1 MSSQKYAN
9 GIPSAFSRSAN
20 KDVYPVLFQVISPDG
35 ITPLIPKAMFLHVN
49 PRNMSLSYTKQI
61 ERMQT
66 RGGWVEQH
74 WGDTLATMSLNVAS
88 GGFVNVDAGYT
99 TVLRRETVGYD
110 IFENLVNIFHN
121 NGSVYDDL
129 GRVIFKGFIRLSY
142 SGGVYDGH
150 FTSLTITEG
159 AEAPFMFT
167 ADLSFTVERESLN
180 LSF

>member
-1 MSSQKYAN
+1 MSSQKYIE
-9 GIPSAFSRSAN
+9 GIPSAFARNSR
-20 KDVYPVLFQVISPDG
+20 KEGFPVLFQVISPDG
-35 ITPLIPKAMFLHVN
+35 VTPLIPEAIFLHVN
-49 PRNMSLSYTKQI
+49 PRNMSLSYAKQI

-74 WGDTLATMSLNVAS
+74 WGDQLATMTLSMVS

-99 TVLRRETVGYD
+99 TAQRRETVGYD
-110 IFENLVNIFHN
+110 ILQNIVNIFHG
-121 NGSVYDDL
+121 NGSVYDDR
-129 GRVIFKGFIRLSY
+129 GQVIFRGFVRLTY

-150 FTSLTITEG
+150 FTTLSLTEG

-167 ADLSFTVERESLN
+167 ADLSFTVERESLS

>member
-1 MSSQKYAN
+1 MSSQKYLN
-9 GIPSAFSRSAN
+9 GIPSAFSRSEN
-20 KDVYPVLFQVISPDG
+20 KGVYPLLFQVISPDG
-35 ITPLIPKAMFLHVN
+35 VTPLIPKAMFLHVN
-49 PRNMSLSYTKQI
+49 PRNIAFSYTKQI

-74 WGDTLATMSLNVAS
+74 WGDTLATVSLNMSS

-99 TVLRRETVGYD
+99 TVLRRQTVAYD
-110 IFENLVNIFHN
+110 IFENVVNLFHS
-121 NGSVYDDL
+121 NGSVYDDQ
-129 GRVIFKGFIRLSY
+129 GRVIFKGFIRLTY

-167 ADLSFTVERESLN
+167 ADLSFTVERESQF